1 MCDTNTKQHKNWN
14 CSSSAFFQ
22 MVKAAVTAQQSAST
36 AKQIPHH
43 GSRLASHFQEPTLQ
57 CRFVPFQQTP
67 FGDSTGGQDT
77 MPGSTQPSTSCCTK
91 ARQRHARTGGTQR
104 LWAHRAATARR
115 GPGQA
120 EYTQFTPIYP
130 ENHRVWGLTSV
141 TAQKWETLHGPLR
154 FLGPSARRL
163 STPGVPE
170 GTQCSDQV
178 SALPV
183 RWVALY
189 TPQCLSLT
197 D

>member
-91 ARQRHARTGGTQR
+91 ARQRHAPWQRKNRGHAAIVSTQSCHCE
-104 LWAHRAATARR
+104 AGSRAGWIHPVHPDLPWKPPCVGINICYCTEVRNTSRPTA
-115 GPGQA
+115 
-120 EYTQFTPIYP
+120 
-130 ENHRVWGLTSV
+130 
-141 TAQKWETLHGPLR
+141 
-154 FLGPSARRL
+154 
-163 STPGVPE
+163 VPR
-170 GTQCSDQV
+170 
-178 SALPV
+178 A
-183 RWVALY
+183 
-189 TPQCLSLT
+189 
-197 D
+197 